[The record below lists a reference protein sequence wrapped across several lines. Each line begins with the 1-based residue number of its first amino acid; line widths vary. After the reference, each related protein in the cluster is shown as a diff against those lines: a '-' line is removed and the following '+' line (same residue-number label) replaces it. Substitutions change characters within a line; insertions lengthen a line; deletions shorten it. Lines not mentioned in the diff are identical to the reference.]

1 MKEIKF
7 KGDIRFKLIFST
19 SFCIILFMIIIPM
32 ITMKADINVSLL
44 KKKNDSANLS
54 NSNNDY
60 VSNVSEEVL
69 NEENNEVAINSNDKI
84 SVYITLEDRIEEID
98 LEEYICSVVANIM
111 PISFNDEALKSQAI
125 ISRTYAINK
134 KIKHCNEANGA
145 DICNSAHCQVY
156 SSKNELINKW
166 GDENGERYWNK
177 VQSAVEST
185 RGMVLTYDNEII
197 LYPLTFLVS
206 SGKTEASD
214 IIGIGKI
221 PYLKPVDSLGE
232 EDSPNYNTIKEITVG
247 KLVYIITSKYPNAKL
262 TLDNINES
270 IEILSRSDSGG
281 VLEIKVGNKVISG
294 NEFMLLLGL
303 NSINFN
309 YEINDNVVKFNCIGY
324 GNNVGMSQYGANVMA
339 KEGKKYDEILKHY
352 YTGIK
357 IQNLRFEQ

>member
-1 MKEIKF
+1 
-7 KGDIRFKLIFST
+7 
-19 SFCIILFMIIIPM
+19 
-32 ITMKADINVSLL
+32 
-44 KKKNDSANLS
+44 
-54 NSNNDY
+54 
-60 VSNVSEEVL
+60 
-69 NEENNEVAINSNDKI
+69 
-84 SVYITLEDRIEEID
+84 
-98 LEEYICSVVANIM
+98 M

-206 SGKTEASD
+206 SGKTDASD

-247 KLVYIITSKYPNAKL
+247 KLVYIINSKYPNAKL

-324 GNNVGMSQYGANVMA
+324 GNDVGMSQYGANVMA